1 MSIINNVFAFD
12 IETVPDVEF
21 GRRLH
26 GLETLTDKQVGY
38 VMHTRQRE
46 QTGNEFLSL
55 EQQRIVAISIA
66 MRSRDGF
73 KVWSLGEPDSPEEE
87 LVRRFF
93 DGIERLAPTLVSW
106 NGAGFDLPVLH
117 YRALRHK
124 VQAHRYWE
132 MGDDGPVVQVEQL
145 HQPLPLAARR
155 PHGRALGVPGPRPR
169 RPRPDVAAARLP
181 RQTRHVG
188 RGRLGCAPP
197 GPQRGH
203 PQLLRDRRRQHL
215 PDLPALR
222 ADARPP
228 DARGTRARGRARPR
242 GAGGTRRSRT
252 CGNTWTAWAK
262 CGS

>member
-1 MSIINNVFAFD
+1 MSMINNVFAFD

-46 QTGNEFLSL
+46 QTGSEFLSL

-73 KVWSLGEPDSPEEE
+73 KVWSLGEPDSTEEE

-117 YRALRHK
+117 YRALRHRSRPT
-124 VQAHRYWE
+124 ATGRWATRTRRS
-132 MGDDGPVVQVEQL
+132 VEQL
-145 HQPLPLAARR
+145 HQPLSLAARR
-155 PHGRALGVPGPRPR
+155 P
-169 RPRPDVAAARLP
+169 D
-181 RQTRHVG
+181 
-188 RGRLGCAPP
+188 
-197 GPQRGH
+197 
-203 PQLLRDRRRQHL
+203 
-215 PDLPALR
+215 
-222 ADARPP
+222 
-228 DARGTRARGRARPR
+228 GRARR
-242 GAGGTRRSRT
+242 ASRAAGASASTRWRS
-252 CGNTWTAWAK
+252 CWA
-262 CGS
+262 SPASSA

>member
-1 MSIINNVFAFD
+1 MSIINNVLAFD
-12 IETVPDVEF
+12 IETVPDVDF

-73 KVWSLGEPDSPEEE
+73 KVWSLGEPDAPEEE

-132 MGDDGPVVQVEQL
+132 MGDLEQSY
-145 HQPLPLAARR
+145 RWNNYI
-155 PHGRALGVPGPRPR
+155 
-169 RPRPDVAAARLP
+169 
-181 RQTRHVG
+181 
-188 RGRLGCAPP
+188 
-197 GPQRGH
+197 
-203 PQLLRDRRRQHL
+203 
-215 PDLPALR
+215 
-222 ADARPP
+222 
-228 DARGTRARGRARPR
+228 
-242 GAGGTRRSRT
+242 SRFH
-252 CGNTWTAWAK
+252 
-262 CGS
+262 